1 VHICPLVPA
10 LGKGTPRQLPRFQ
23 AALTGI
29 DLGNGLSLADL
40 RMTDPVGAVRSRRL
54 AAATPRD
61 DLLVFCV
68 HDAGFAAA
76 ELIGMAL
83 RDLGRIDPSLGE
95 GRDVLLGTM
104 RRYVRAHLADSRLS
118 VAELARQ
125 HHVSVRYLHALFARI
140 GTTPAAYVREQRL
153 QAARALLDDPAHD
166 SRPISSIAAS
176 AGFTELTT
184 FERAFQ
190 RRCVMTPGS
199 WLREHRL
206 ANPVGR

>member
-68 HDAGFAAA
+68 HLAGSARVTQH
-76 ELIGMAL
+76 E
-83 RDLGRIDPSLGE
+83 R
-95 GRDVLLGTM
+95 
-104 RRYVRAHLADSRLS
+104 
-118 VAELARQ
+118 VAETTSGDGVLYDGRNPLELAFPATCVACR
-125 HHVSVRYLHALFARI
+125 SSSPATCCRCTR
-140 GTTPAAYVREQRL
+140 TP
-153 QAARALLDDPAHD
+153 
-166 SRPISSIAAS
+166 
-176 AGFTELTT
+176 
-184 FERAFQ
+184 
-190 RRCVMTPGS
+190 
-199 WLREHRL
+199 
-206 ANPVGR
+206 